1 MPFKTIIIFR
11 LPAYHNSILFFLFSF
26 RLAITW
32 PLIICQRPLLTRGA
46 AAGAC
51 HRPPEAS
58 QGVHLLGGGI
68 NVDAWFNKQA
78 SFSKINL
85 SNIIPVDQ
93 HTNQIKSNR
102 PPFHF
107 NSLFLQ
113 KSPSKTV
120 SSLPFSP
127 FPFSLSILKGNKEDS
142 DSNERGRIYLWST
155 SSRFKLLSCNS
166 LLYYVLFLL
175 YFMLNKKVDQS
186 NSTCSILLAKL

>member
-1 MPFKTIIIFR
+1 M
-11 LPAYHNSILFFLFSF
+11 FSF
-26 RLAITW
+26 RFAITW
-32 PLIICQRPLLTRGA
+32 KSLLCRRPRSRSRVSTRGA
-46 AAGAC
+46 AAAGAR

-58 QGVHLLGGGI
+58 RGAHLLGGGI

-85 SNIIPVDQ
+85 SNIIPAYQ
-93 HTNQIKSNR
+93 LSNHIKSNR
-102 PPFHF
+102 PPFHFNSHF

-142 DSNERGRIYLWST
+142 DSNERGSIYLWST

-175 YFMLNKKVDQS
+175 YFMLNKKIDHS